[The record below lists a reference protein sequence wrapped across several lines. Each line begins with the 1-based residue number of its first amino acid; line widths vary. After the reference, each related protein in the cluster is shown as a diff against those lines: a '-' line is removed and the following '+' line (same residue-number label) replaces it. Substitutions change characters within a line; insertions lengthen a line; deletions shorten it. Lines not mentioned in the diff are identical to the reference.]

1 MNIEKENNTE
11 LFFKELRSKTLDIS
25 LMYKQYFKIYND
37 RQYDRLIE
45 KFERYESKN
54 NTYNKNEYRQL
65 VIINEYIIKKLV
77 NDNNNSYILTL
88 LNEYSHISLY
98 CLLKYNYI
106 SYKIFDYFKCNEI
119 FYSNFIFITFYIA
132 YYLKRKYINL
142 KNIIKYIGYIGVSSY
157 LKNKYGED
165 IKALEY
171 ILINICK
178 KT

>member
-1 MNIEKENNTE
+1 
-11 LFFKELRSKTLDIS
+11 
-25 LMYKQYFKIYND
+25 
-37 RQYDRLIE
+37 
-45 KFERYESKN
+45 
-54 NTYNKNEYRQL
+54 
-65 VIINEYIIKKLV
+65 
-77 NDNNNSYILTL
+77 LTL